1 MTLMEFGGRD
11 TLWGDWCELGG
22 IGAAACIRTAP
33 TGGEGGGGR
42 RGGGGGV
49 SLFTELPTVG
59 WSTWSAA
66 EAWWQSRA
74 TT

>member
-1 MTLMEFGGRD
+1 VDEIHYGETGVSLVASALLLASAQLLPVARGA
-11 TLWGDWCELGG
+11 GDD
-22 IGAAACIRTAP
+22 A
-33 TGGEGGGGR
+33 GE
-42 RGGGGGV
+42 GGGV